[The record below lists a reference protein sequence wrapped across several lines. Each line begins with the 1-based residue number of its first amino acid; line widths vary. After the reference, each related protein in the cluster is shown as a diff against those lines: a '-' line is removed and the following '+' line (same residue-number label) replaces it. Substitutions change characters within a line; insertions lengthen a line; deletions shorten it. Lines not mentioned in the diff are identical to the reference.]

1 MVRPE
6 KPPKEPWLVSFSPW
20 AMMGGCLL
28 GAVLFVGLVYLW
40 LQLLVGPAALKDA
53 GIDAT
58 VGQLTLGLGGG
69 LAGVV
74 FVALGPALAFL
85 LGRLLRNQPNQS
97 VHVLVFALAG
107 AVLGATV
114 GAFFG
119 PDLTMVLAP
128 TMGVAT
134 GLARATM
141 SRWARL

>member
-1 MVRPE
+1 MARRP

-20 AMMGGCLL
+20 AVMGGCAL
-28 GAVLFVGLVYLW
+28 GALLFVGLVYLW
-40 LQLLVGPAALKDA
+40 LQVLVGPDALKDA

-74 FVALGPALAFL
+74 FVALGPAVAFL
-85 LGRLLRNQPNQS
+85 LGKLLRNQPNQS